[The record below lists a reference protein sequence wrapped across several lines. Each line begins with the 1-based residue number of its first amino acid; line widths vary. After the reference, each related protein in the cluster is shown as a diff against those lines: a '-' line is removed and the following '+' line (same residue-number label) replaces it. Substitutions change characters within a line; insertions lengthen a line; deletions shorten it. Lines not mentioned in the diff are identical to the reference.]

1 VDQVNKYDSAR
12 QEVEFEPITIE
23 TVDRAV
29 RDWFDR
35 TVDAAVETAASDRA
49 KVQVLFSSGER
60 YAIRR
65 KGIRD
70 QNGVLILPLI
80 SVRRTGMDADPTMQ
94 ALGTQTGNLTI
105 SRRIDPKTNQLKNN
119 IQRVT
124 SAGIPIYGPG
134 PGAVYEVASIPFPDR
149 NIFNYELVIQASYT
163 KQMNTI
169 IQKLFRELDIR
180 KTFVAPIENNG
191 RHSENG
197 EELEDRKPFK
207 GGYFVGF
214 FDGTMS
220 DSSNFEEFTDQERI
234 VRYNTTFRV
243 PANLTLDTEGEKPAV
258 KIQKTAYSVGF
269 KESIVSREQFKKMFP
284 DEPE

>member
-1 VDQVNKYDSAR
+1 VNNKYDDAR
-12 QEVEFEPITIE
+12 QEVEYEPITIE

-35 TVDAAVETAASDRA
+35 TVDVAVETPTQERQ
-49 KVQVLFSSGER
+49 KVPVIFSSGER
-60 YAIRR
+60 YAVKR

-70 QNGVLILPLI
+70 QAGVLVLPLI
-80 SVRRTGMDADPTMQ
+80 SVRRTGMDADPSMQ

-105 SRRIDPKTNQLKNN
+105 AKRIDPKSNQLQNN
-119 IQRVT
+119 IQRVS
-124 SAGIPIYGPG
+124 SAGIPITGPG
-134 PGAVYEVASIPFPDR
+134 PGAVYQVTQIPFPDR
-149 NIFNYELVIQASYT
+149 NIFTYELVIQTSYT
-163 KQMNTI
+163 KQMNKI
-169 IQKLFRELDIR
+169 LEKLFRELDIR
-180 KTFVAPIENNG
+180 KTFVAQITNDN

-197 EELEDRKPFK
+197 EEFEDRPALK

-234 VRYNTTFRV
+234 VRYHTTFRV
-243 PANLTLDTEGEKPAV
+243 PANLTLDTEGEKPSV
-258 KIQKTAYSVGF
+258 KITKTAYAVGF
-269 KESIVSREQFKKMFP
+269 KESILSREQFKKMFP

>member
-1 VDQVNKYDSAR
+1 
-12 QEVEFEPITIE
+12 
-23 TVDRAV
+23 VDRAV
-29 RDWFDR
+29 RDWFDK
-35 TVDAAVETAASDRA
+35 TVDAAVETNAQDRQ
-49 KVQVLFSSGER
+49 KVHVFFSSGER
-60 YAIRR
+60 FAIRK

-105 SRRIDPKTNQLKNN
+105 AKRIDPKTNQLRNN

-124 SAGIPIYGPG
+124 SAGIPITQPG
-134 PGAVYEVASIPFPDR
+134 PGAVYEVTTIPFPDR

-163 KQMNTI
+163 KQMNQI
-169 IQKLFRELDIR
+169 MQKLFRELDIR
-180 KTFVAPIENNG
+180 KTFVAPIDNDN
-191 RHSENG
+191 RHSLNG

-214 FDGTMS
+214 FDGSMS
-220 DSSNFEEFTDQERI
+220 DASNFEEFTDQERI

-243 PANLTLDTEGEKPAV
+243 PANLTLDTEGEKPAIQ
-258 KIQKTAYSVGF
+258 IQKTAYAVGF
-269 KESIVSREQFKKMFP
+269 KEKIVSRAQFKKMFP

>member
-1 VDQVNKYDSAR
+1 VNKYDDAR

-35 TVDAAVETAASDRA
+35 TVDVAVETPTSERT
-49 KVQVLFSSGER
+49 KVPVIFSSGER
-60 YAIRR
+60 YAIKR

-70 QNGVLILPLI
+70 QAGVLILPLI
-80 SVRRTGMDADPTMQ
+80 SIRRTGMDADPSMQ

-105 SRRIDPKTNQLKNN
+105 AKRIDPKANQLKNN

-124 SAGIPIYGPG
+124 SAGIPIMGPG
-134 PGAVYEVASIPFPDR
+134 PGAVYQVTQVPFPDR
-149 NIFNYELVIQASYT
+149 NIFNYELVIQTSYT
-163 KQMNTI
+163 KQMNRVLE
-169 IQKLFRELDIR
+169 KLFRELDIR
-180 KTFVAPIENNG
+180 KTFVAPIINDG

-197 EELEDRKPFK
+197 EEFEDRKPFK

-214 FDGTMS
+214 FDSSMS

-234 VRYNTTFRV
+234 VRYSTSFRV
-243 PANLTLDTEGEKPAV
+243 PANLTLDTEGEKPSV
-258 KIQKTAYSVGF
+258 KITKTAYSVGF
-269 KESIVSREQFKKMFP
+269 KEKLVSRAEFKKMFP